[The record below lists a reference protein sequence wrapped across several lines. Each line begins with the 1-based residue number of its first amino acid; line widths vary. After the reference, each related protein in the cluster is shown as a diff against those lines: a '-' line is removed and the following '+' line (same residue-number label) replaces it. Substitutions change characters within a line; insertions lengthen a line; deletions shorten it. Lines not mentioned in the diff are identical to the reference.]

1 MSKVEINNMIII
13 DYNDEDYQK
22 QLENSLYYRSYD
34 KLVSTVADLKD
45 IWDYLNFFNNTGI
58 YVVREKRFVQEES
71 IVNGTKAYD
80 FTVEY
85 SMFGTRVSSNN
96 SDAFPEDTG
105 AWIAGLTQPWD
116 QKVDFM
122 ITDNKIYSLDDYRNS
137 LKDFYHPNYNDA
149 F

>member
-1 MSKVEINNMIII
+1 MAIV
-13 DYNDEDYQK
+13 DYNDADYKK
-22 QLENSLYYRSYD
+22 QLEDSLNFNSYD
-34 KLVSTVADLKD
+34 KLVSAIAGLKD

-80 FTVEY
+80 FTIEY

-137 LKDFYHPNYNDA
+137 LKDFYRSNYNDA

>member
-13 DYNDEDYQK
+13 DYNDGDYQK

-34 KLVSTVADLKD
+34 KLVSTVADLKN

-80 FTVEY
+80 FTIEY

-137 LKDFYHPNYNDA
+137 LKDFYRSNYNDA